1 MALDRSKFKATSVAA
16 TVQKDAEL
24 SNTLGR
30 NNDRVDYLR
39 WNNGA
44 NLVRIY
50 PPHPEEDGG
59 SDVFAEAKV
68 TVWLPMMVVK
78 KDANHQEM
86 VDPKTRRPIMEEKS
100 KSVFNS
106 RIHGGTPKDLVEEY
120 IAFSRERLTE
130 DLKVCQDAKEKA
142 FLESK
147 LETITG
153 NFTKKI
159 QGLKYKQAWVMY
171 IDQIVGG
178 VPKFGMS
185 EIGPAIKDRLNSIAA
200 STDTG
205 NDPLATDPFT
215 DIETGRAIIVT
226 YDKEAKQAKDYY
238 KVELDNAIEN
248 TSIGGKV
255 YPLPRMFPLSDEQLE
270 NFMKATPLAKKFKNV
285 FKRRD
290 FELQMDG
297 LEFFDSKN
305 QIGTFE
311 NPTWISIC
319 EEISAYYPEEEDTTA
334 NEAEETSHEVVDVV
348 VTVEATV
355 EEPEEDKFGLMT
367 RKELADFAKINKTGL
382 IIKPTL
388 SDDSIR
394 ESLREWEL
402 AQEDYT
408 SDEQFADENQIPEP
422 EVAEEVPPVAE
433 TTQVAAETVSPQD
446 RLAAMRQR
454 LASQGK

>member
-24 SNTLGR
+24 SSSLGR
-30 NNDRVDYLR
+30 NNDRVDYLK
-39 WNNGA
+39 WNNGS

-68 TVWLPMMVVK
+68 TVWLPMMVAQ

-86 VDPKTRRPIMEEKS
+86 LDPKTRRPIMKEGA

-130 DLKVCQDAKEKA
+130 DLKVCQDAKSKA
-142 FLESK
+142 FIEDK
-147 LETITG
+147 IEAITG
-153 NFTKKI
+153 NFMKKV
-159 QGLKYKQAWVMY
+159 QGLKYKQAWVIY
-171 IDQIVGG
+171 TDHIVGG
-178 VPKFGMS
+178 VPKFGMF

-248 TSIGGKV
+248 TIINGKT

-270 NFMKATPLAKKFKNV
+270 KFMKATPLAKKFRNV

-290 FELQMDG
+290 FDLQLEG

-311 NPTWISIC
+311 DQTWLGIC
-319 EEISAYYPEEEDTTA
+319 EEISAYYP
-334 NEAEETSHEVVDVV
+334 
-348 VTVEATV
+348 
-355 EEPEEDKFGLMT
+355 
-367 RKELADFAKINKTGL
+367 
-382 IIKPTL
+382 
-388 SDDSIR
+388 
-394 ESLREWEL
+394 
-402 AQEDYT
+402 
-408 SDEQFADENQIPEP
+408 
-422 EVAEEVPPVAE
+422 
-433 TTQVAAETVSPQD
+433 
-446 RLAAMRQR
+446 
-454 LASQGK
+454 